1 MIQVKICGLTAPEE
15 VRAVN
20 EAGADYAGFVFYPES
35 RRNVSPGQA
44 QRLLSLLDPAI
55 RSAAVCVSPE
65 KRFSERLP
73 GMGFDIISDSRRPSG
88 GSAGT
93 EQYRNLAGGKFC
105 GARES
110 GKNSDPSR
118 SQRIRGGRS
127 SLGKRKNL
135 RMGDCPGKK
144 KPFPEGCSGRHLVTG
159 NLFWREV

>member
-1 MIQVKICGLTAPEE
+1 MNQVKICGLTAPEE

-35 RRNVSPGQA
+35 RRHVSPGQA

-65 KRFSERLP
+65 KTLLREIA
-73 GMGFDIISDSRRPSG
+73 GMGFDIIQIHGALPEEALELNNIEIWQAVNF
-88 GSAGT
+88 AGP
-93 EQYRNLAGGKFC
+93 
-105 GARES
+105 

-135 RMGDCPGKK
+135 RMGDCR
-144 KPFPEGCSGRHLVTG
+144 GRRNHFRKDVPAG
-159 NLFWREV
+159 IW